1 MPSQSF
7 SSSIREIIQ
16 LMANGYI
23 EREVQSYNK
32 KKKHKIDETKSCV
45 DSMRWLYANDNNK
58 CR

>member
-45 DSMRWLYANDNNK
+45 DSMR
-58 CR
+58 